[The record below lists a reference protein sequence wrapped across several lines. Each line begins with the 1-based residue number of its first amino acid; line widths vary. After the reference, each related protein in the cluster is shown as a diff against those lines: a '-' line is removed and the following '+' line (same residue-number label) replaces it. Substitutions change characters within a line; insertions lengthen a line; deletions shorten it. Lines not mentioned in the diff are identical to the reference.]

1 MPRWRPALGSVC
13 EATVKHCTV
22 LGLREADWRFQPAAP
37 MAGLSRES
45 EGEEDHRPVLHG
57 GTRAALF
64 LAVQEGAR
72 RGQDLPGVH
81 IAVKTDQQETNVWKE
96 VCRGEI

>member
-1 MPRWRPALGSVC
+1 M
-13 EATVKHCTV
+13 
-22 LGLREADWRFQPAAP
+22 READGRFQPAAP
-37 MAGLSRES
+37 MAGLSWES

-57 GTRAALF
+57 GRRVALL

-72 RGQDLPGVH
+72 RGQDLPGIH
-81 IAVKTDQQETNVWKE
+81 ITVKTDQQEKNVWRE